1 MHNKIQ
7 ELSQSDLKEVLKL
20 VEKENIWSSI
30 SWQIA
35 LTNRQVFGIYL
46 DDFNETNKETNTATE
61 KNLETELE
69 KKLEKEA
76 ETEYKAIYGK
86 KLVACIVFSELD
98 KVGEVEQIFV
108 LESLRNRG
116 IGANLLDFVIEMGKQ
131 KELEQI
137 WLEVRE
143 SNKNAIKL
151 YKSKNFNQTG
161 TRKNYYKKHL
171 EPTPIK
177 EAQQQTSAQTK
188 EQVKEQEQEQDQAK
202 QQTPKPQEYE
212 NALLFS
218 LTL

>member
-46 DDFNETNKETNTATE
+46 DDFNKTNKDTNTATE
-61 KNLETELE
+61 KELE
-69 KKLEKEA
+69 KNL

-188 EQVKEQEQEQDQAK
+188 EQVKEQEQEQAR

>member
-46 DDFNETNKETNTATE
+46 DDFNKTNKDTNTTTE
-61 KNLETELE
+61 KELE
-69 KKLEKEA
+69 KNLEKEA

-86 KLVACIVFSELD
+86 KLIACIVFSELD

-151 YKSKNFNQTG
+151 YKNKNFNQTG

-188 EQVKEQEQEQDQAK
+188 EQEQDQAR

>member
-46 DDFNETNKETNTATE
+46 DDFNKTNKDTNTTTE
-61 KNLETELE
+61 KELE
-69 KKLEKEA
+69 KNLEKEA

-86 KLVACIVFSELD
+86 KLIACIVFSELD

-151 YKSKNFNQTG
+151 YKNKNFNQTG

-188 EQVKEQEQEQDQAK
+188 EQDQAK